1 MFIFCLFWPD
11 LIIKVAHHHQQEIY
25 TKIVREGEE
34 SKEEVKVEVAKTKK
48 VKVSK
53 KAKREAEEDAAMDE

>member
-1 MFIFCLFWPD
+1 MFLYQSD

-25 TKIVREGEE
+25 TKIARDGEE
-34 SKEEVKVEVAKTKK
+34 KEEEVKVEVVKAKK

-53 KAKREAEEDAAMDE
+53 KAKREAEEDAEE